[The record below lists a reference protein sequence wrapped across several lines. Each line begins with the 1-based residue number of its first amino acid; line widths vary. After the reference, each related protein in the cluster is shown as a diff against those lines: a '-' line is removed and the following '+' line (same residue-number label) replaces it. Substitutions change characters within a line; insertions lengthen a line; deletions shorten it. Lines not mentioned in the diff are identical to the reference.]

1 MVETLAV
8 LIIVERVEKMMLA
21 VRILLGTVR
30 QTRILLGAVSDIG
43 LV

>member
-21 VRILLGTVR
+21 VQILLGTVR
-30 QTRILLGAVSDIG
+30 HLRILLGAVSNIG
-43 LV
+43 LL